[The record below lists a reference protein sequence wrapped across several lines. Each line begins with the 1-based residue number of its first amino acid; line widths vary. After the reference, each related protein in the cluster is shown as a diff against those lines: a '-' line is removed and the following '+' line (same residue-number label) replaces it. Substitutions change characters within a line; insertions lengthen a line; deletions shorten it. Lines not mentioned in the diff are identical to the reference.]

1 MLKFI
6 DWILCWHLKT
16 EYHNNW
22 EGKMNKKN
30 KKYIILSIL
39 LIAGIIIS
47 VSLFANAEKPFEGQ
61 TSKVKLG
68 NIQNTIEETGTVFS
82 KRVNTF
88 YSDMSQRV
96 ETLNVSVGDKVKT
109 GDIILT
115 YENNYDL
122 EIERANKQIEAIT
135 ASYNETVKGADFQEI
150 SNMKLTINTIENNL
164 SFAKSNFEK
173 IKVLYESSAVSRVEY
188 EEAENNVTTFE
199 NQLQEAKNNYNL
211 LIKGVSSNVKRQYEA
226 QVEEVM
232 IQIKILEKNI
242 EQSSIKAE
250 FDGVITE
257 LNVHQG
263 SMTQPGVVVVELQ
276 DEKNLGIYVEVLA
289 EDANDT
295 VNGMPFIIKNSDED
309 DEDKIELV
317 ISRIYPKAEATVSD
331 FGVEQKRVRIEA
343 DLDNS
348 DSYKIGSEMDVVIV
362 LEEKNDILLVD
373 RDAVYEKSQ
382 KQYVTVIEGDKEL
395 EKEIT
400 TGLEDDENAEVI
412 SGLIENEVVL
422 VEY

>member
-1 MLKFI
+1 M
-6 DWILCWHLKT
+6 
-16 EYHNNW
+16 E
-22 EGKMNKKN
+22 KKR
-30 KKYIILSIL
+30 KYIILSIL
-39 LIAGIIIS
+39 IIAGVAIA
-47 VSLFANAEKPFEGQ
+47 VLLFTTGQQPFEGV
-61 TSKVKLG
+61 TTKVKLG
-68 NIQNTIEETGTVFS
+68 TIQNTIEETGTVFS

-150 SNMKLTINTIENNL
+150 SNMKLNINTIENNL
-164 SFAKSNFEK
+164 SYAKSYFEK
-173 IKVLYESSAVSRVEY
+173 IKVLYNNGAVSQVEY
-188 EEAENNVTTFE
+188 EEAENNVTSLE

-211 LIKGVSSNVKRQYEA
+211 LIKGVSSNVKKQYEA

-263 SMTQPGVVVVELQ
+263 SMTQPGVVVAELQ
-276 DEKNLGIYVEVLA
+276 DENNLGIYVEILA
-289 EDANDT
+289 EEADET
-295 VNGMPFIIKNSDED
+295 VSGMPFNIMDSDEVV
-309 DEDKIELV
+309 KELV
-317 ISRIYPKAEATVSD
+317 ISRIYPKAEAKVSD
-331 FGVEQKRVRIEA
+331 LGVEQKRVRIEA

-348 DSYKIGSEMDVVIV
+348 ESYKIGSELDVVIV
-362 LEEKNDILLVD
+362 IEEKNDVLLVD
-373 RDAVYEKSQ
+373 KDAVYEKFQ
-382 KQYVTVIEGDKEL
+382 KEYVTVIEGDKEI

-400 TGLEDDENAEVI
+400 TGLNDDENAEVI
-412 SGLIENEVVL
+412 SGLSENEVVL
-422 VEY
+422 IEY